1 MREGSLKDI
10 LPLLRPRSAEPTLF
24 TQTVWYLL
32 WIGLAIL
39 VILYLYRLYRQ
50 RKQQHAKFVAV
61 CQEAGLS
68 GAQISLLERVA
79 KSRKLQQPERLI
91 SSAHAFE
98 RQVGGYAQQLA
109 HRHPKH
115 KHLHQIGR
123 LREELGF
130 DDLPSDQALISTR
143 QIDRGQTVMLTNI
156 DEQTHEEIL
165 IPWLVL
171 ERDEA
176 VLELSPMLREA
187 GGHQIR
193 RGEQIDVRFWREGD
207 TEYHFQGLVRSV
219 QGENLTIPHPTRLER
234 MQHRD
239 FYRIHVD
246 FPVDLYG
253 LHQEE
258 DTPESA
264 SQSQEAAAIALLGA
278 DGSSDE
284 EGGSTEMGAGE
295 RVEDQ
300 ETARG
305 ESEERIQSGSG
316 NQSAETIPEDA
327 ERLHGR
333 VENLSAGGLAVAIA
347 AGALPEGSL
356 AQDEDEAEWL
366 WMIDPAFE
374 DEFPLAGV
382 ICRAVSTETVAAGEQ
397 LVKMQF
403 ERLPTTVEKEI
414 VQRVYQ
420 HQFVTAGGPPSP
432 PRPTSADQEIDPD
445 QEPGLEEEIALEP
458 DDSDSLPDASLPDE
472 A

>member
-1 MREGSLKDI
+1 MREGSLKEI

-32 WIGLAIL
+32 WVGLAIL
-39 VILYLYRLYRQ
+39 VILYLYRLCRQ
-50 RKQQHAKFVAV
+50 RKQRHADFLAV

-68 GAQISLLERVA
+68 VAQTSLLEKVA

-115 KHLHQIGR
+115 KHLRQIGR

-130 DDLPSDQALISTR
+130 DDLPADQALISTR
-143 QIDRGQTVMLTNI
+143 QIDRGQRVMLLDI

-176 VLELSPMLREA
+176 VLELSPLLREV

-193 RGEQIDVRFWREGD
+193 RGEHIDVRFWREGD

-219 QGENLTIPHPTRLER
+219 QGENLTIPHATRVER

-253 LHQEE
+253 LHQGE
-258 DTPESA
+258 DTA
-264 SQSQEAAAIALLGA
+264 EAANQSPEAAGIALLGE
-278 DGSSDE
+278 DGSSAE
-284 EGGSTEMGAGE
+284 EGGSAEISSGEMAADQGTVESGA
-295 RVEDQ
+295 EDP
-300 ETARG
+300 
-305 ESEERIQSGSG
+305 
-316 NQSAETIPEDA
+316 SAETIPEDA

-333 VENLSAGGLAVAIA
+333 VENLSAGGLAVVLA

-356 AQDEDEAEWL
+356 AQQAGEAEWL

-403 ERLPTTVEKEI
+403 EGLPTAVEKEI

-420 HQFVTAGGPPSP
+420 HQLDTAGGAPSP
-432 PRPTSADQEIDPD
+432 PRPTQADIEIAPEE
-445 QEPGLEEEIALEP
+445 EPGLDDEIPLEP
-458 DDSDSLPDASLPDE
+458 NDSASLPDE